1 MSFYYSLSWSL
12 SCFLLFHMSSLN
24 TTTFIFTFGVVGVRR
39 HNMKSLR
46 ENRTSS
52 MSNLSQGVKIWEVD
66 MEDKTLLGWGPGGPQ
81 GNTRGLWVV
90 FFLLSFFHFKNVAK
104 QEKREGRRAQPMPTS
119 VSWVLLGPTRL
130 SLPRWWFI
138 SLLHLL
144 LPRGWK
150 TEVDERED

>member
-119 VSWVLLGPTRL
+119 VSWVLQGPTPRFL
-130 SLPRWWFI
+130 SFIIKSKDTPALIVFPR
-138 SLLHLL
+138 
-144 LPRGWK
+144 R
-150 TEVDERED
+150 